1 MGLMSSVYFLK
12 GKFMNVEKKYYLSY
26 RRYVSRF
33 ESYLWGGWFCLVS
46 LAILICGAF
55 FVFNEIIF
63 FSCDIYSIAYA
74 VIVLCASIVSSYA
87 SIIVSYRFFC
97 YNILSVSNIKIAKSS
112 IILSIKPN
120 ATLVI
125 LSEFDTTLIRNNN
138 GCWITD
144 IKTNNSYFF
153 SSEMLKK
160 LMKDANTDNFL
171 FYGYAL
177 DSTSKH
183 R

>member
-12 GKFMNVEKKYYLSY
+12 GKFMNVGKKYYLSY

-87 SIIVSYRFFC
+87 SIIVSYRFFF
-97 YNILSVSNIKIAKSS
+97 A
-112 IILSIKPN
+112 II
-120 ATLVI
+120 
-125 LSEFDTTLIRNNN
+125 
-138 GCWITD
+138 
-144 IKTNNSYFF
+144 
-153 SSEMLKK
+153 
-160 LMKDANTDNFL
+160 
-171 FYGYAL
+171 FYL
-177 DSTSKH
+177 
-183 R
+183 

>member
-1 MGLMSSVYFLK
+1 MSSVYFLK

-87 SIIVSYRFFC
+87 SIIVLSMISKLYCPFCPFRYSFSFQNTIFFKQMLIISTDIIHNTGR
-97 YNILSVSNIKIAKSS
+97 YNIGKKTIKI
-112 IILSIKPN
+112 
-120 ATLVI
+120 
-125 LSEFDTTLIRNNN
+125 
-138 GCWITD
+138 CHQ
-144 IKTNNSYFF
+144 
-153 SSEMLKK
+153 
-160 LMKDANTDNFL
+160 NTV
-171 FYGYAL
+171 
-177 DSTSKH
+177 SK
-183 R
+183 

>member
-1 MGLMSSVYFLK
+1 M
-12 GKFMNVEKKYYLSY
+12 
-26 RRYVSRF
+26 
-33 ESYLWGGWFCLVS
+33 
-46 LAILICGAF
+46 
-55 FVFNEIIF
+55 
-63 FSCDIYSIAYA
+63 
-74 VIVLCASIVSSYA
+74 
-87 SIIVSYRFFC
+87 
-97 YNILSVSNIKIAKSS
+97 SNIKIAKSS